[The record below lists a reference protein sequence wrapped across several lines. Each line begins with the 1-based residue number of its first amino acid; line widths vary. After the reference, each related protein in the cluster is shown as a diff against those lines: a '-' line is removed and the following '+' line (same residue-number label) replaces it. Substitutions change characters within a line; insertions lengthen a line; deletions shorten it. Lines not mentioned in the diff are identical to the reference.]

1 MYSKQQTPILNPKGI
16 DKVISRIN
24 LYLSNI
30 DWLTKIYQRAWVLN
44 DSISNENK
52 NVAKVYLS
60 QNEYLEPIPQDNEM
74 GISFVMATSEEIYVG
89 QDSGNSFVEQ
99 EKERNLAII
108 FSVNLKAID
117 PTLDYVF
124 TEYLKEEVEL
134 ALDKVDDL
142 EIVSYID
149 EDYRKVFEGLNITNL
164 TLMKYP
170 YGAFRFNI
178 KVYYGGQRNC

>member
-1 MYSKQQTPILNPKGI
+1 MYSKQQSPIVNPKGI
-16 DKVISRIN
+16 DRVISRIN
-24 LYLSNI
+24 LSLSNI
-30 DWLTKIYQRAWVLN
+30 TWLTKIYQRAWVLN

-52 NVAKVYLS
+52 SVAKVYLS
-60 QNEYLEPIPQDNEM
+60 QQEYFEPVPQDNEV
-74 GISFVMATSEEIYVG
+74 GVSFIMATSEETYIG

-108 FSVNLKAID
+108 FSVNLQAID
-117 PTLDYVF
+117 PYMDFVF
-124 TEYLKEEVEL
+124 TENLKEEVEL
-134 ALDKVDDL
+134 ALDKVDGI
-142 EIVSYID
+142 EIISYVD